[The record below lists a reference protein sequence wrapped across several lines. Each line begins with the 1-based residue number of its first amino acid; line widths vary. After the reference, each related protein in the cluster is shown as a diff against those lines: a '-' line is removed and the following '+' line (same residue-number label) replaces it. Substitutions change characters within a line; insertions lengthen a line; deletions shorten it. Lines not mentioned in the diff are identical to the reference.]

1 MSLTRRAFAAF
12 VASFVGIG
20 ILSAVGCDSG
30 SKTGESGTDKPA
42 TGTAPLEASSPDTGM
57 PTKLVFGFIPSAEAD
72 KIADNAKPM
81 ADFIAKEIGIPVET
95 FTSTDYAGM
104 VEAMGSKKV
113 DIGSLGP
120 LAYVLAK
127 DQGACEVLL
136 KTARKGIYDYP
147 WLFIVRADSGINK
160 LEDLKGKKIAFV
172 DASSASGY
180 LYPSSF
186 LKKEG
191 FNVDD
196 FFKETVFAGSHD
208 TAARSVYNGDVD
220 VAAIYG
226 DARDKLVKSG
236 LKDAKTKTKVL
247 YTSEGT
253 WGMIPNDAIT
263 VRPGLPTEL
272 KQKIKDALIKYSKS
286 PEGSA
291 TLKEVY
297 DLDALAEAKD
307 SDYDP
312 VREVAKDMGVNLQ
325 MFTKKA
331 KTTPA
336 PAAKAP

>member
-1 MSLTRRAFAAF
+1 MTLTRRAFAAI
-12 VASFVGIG
+12 VASFMGLGVF
-20 ILSAVGCDSG
+20 SAVGCDSG
-30 SKTGESGTDKPA
+30 SKTEGSGGT
-42 TGTAPLEASSPDTGM
+42 TGTAPLESPSPDTGM

-81 ADFIAKEIGIPVET
+81 ADFIAKEIGIPVDT

-104 VEAMGSKKV
+104 IEAMGSRKV

-127 DQGACEVLL
+127 DQGAADVLL
-136 KTARKGIYDYP
+136 KTSRNKVYTYP

-160 LEDLKGKKIAFV
+160 LEDLKGKTIAFV

-180 LYPSSF
+180 LYPAYF
-186 LKKEG
+186 LRKEG
-191 FNVDD
+191 FNADN

-208 TAARSVYNGDVD
+208 TAARSVYSGDVD

-226 DARDKLVKSG
+226 DARDKLIKSG
-236 LKDAKTKTKVL
+236 LKDAKDKTKVL
-247 YTSEGT
+247 YTSAGT
-253 WGMIPNDAIT
+253 WGEIPNDAIA
-263 VRPGLPTEL
+263 VRPGLPEEL
-272 KQKIKDALIKYSKS
+272 KEKIRAALVKYSNT
-286 PEGSA
+286 PEGAA

-297 DLDALAEAKD
+297 DLDALSPAKD

-312 VREVAKDMGVNLQ
+312 VREVAKEMGVNLQ
-325 MFTKKA
+325 TIAKKPKA
-331 KTTPA
+331 TPT

>member
-1 MSLTRRAFAAF
+1 MSLTRRSFAA
-12 VASFVGIG
+12 VAVAFLGLGIFA
-20 ILSAVGCDSG
+20 AVGCDSG
-30 SKTGESGTDKPA
+30 AKTTDSGGA
-42 TGTAPLEASSPDTGM
+42 TGTAPLEAPSPDTGM
-57 PTKLVFGFIPSAEAD
+57 PDKLIFGFIPSAEAD

-81 ADFIAKEIGIPVET
+81 ADFIAKELGIPVDT

-113 DIGSLGP
+113 DIGSLAP

-127 DQGACEVLL
+127 DQGAAEVLL
-136 KTARKGIYDYP
+136 KTSRKNVYTYP
-147 WLFIVRADSGINK
+147 WLFIVRSDSGINK

-180 LYPSSF
+180 LYPAYF

-191 FNVDD
+191 FNPDD

-226 DARDKLVKSG
+226 DARDKLIKSG

-247 YTSEGT
+247 YTSAGT
-253 WGMIPNDAIT
+253 WEIPNDAIA
-263 VRPGLPTEL
+263 VRPGLPEEL
-272 KQKIKDALIKYSKS
+272 KEKIKAALIKYSKT

-291 TLKEVY
+291 TLKDVY
-297 DLDALAEAKD
+297 DLDALAPAKD

-312 VREVAKDMGVNLQ
+312 VRDVAKDMGVNLQ
-325 MFTKKA
+325 EFTTKKA
-331 KTTPA
+331 TPA
-336 PAAKAP
+336 PAPKAP